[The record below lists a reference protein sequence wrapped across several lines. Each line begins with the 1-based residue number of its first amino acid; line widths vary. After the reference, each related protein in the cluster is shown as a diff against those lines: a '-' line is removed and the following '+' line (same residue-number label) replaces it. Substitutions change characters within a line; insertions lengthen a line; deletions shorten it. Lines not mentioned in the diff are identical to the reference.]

1 MRDIRS
7 IAKTLFLPMLL
18 AVLTTLSAAHAGQPA
33 VVLKAATNNP
43 KGSGHY
49 QGLLIFKELVET
61 RTKGAVG
68 VELYSDAVLGDEE
81 QMAEGMQMG
90 TVDVMMAAAAKY
102 ANFVPEMD
110 IYSPPYTFSS
120 WQHLKAVLKSDV
132 NALIEKKVKEKTG
145 DYYVGCLTDGVR
157 NIFSRAEIKNLDGL
171 KGIKLRTMTGPNET
185 AAFSA
190 LGVNP
195 TPMAYT
201 ELYSA
206 LQTGVID
213 GAENSMTSI
222 LGMKFFESC
231 KFILR
236 TKHCYLTLPMF
247 ISSIAVNKL
256 PREYQETVIQ
266 AGRDTCEKQLDMS
279 IALDQDNEKVL
290 VGQYGVKIAELS
302 SADHKRAIEMVASVL
317 ENNAKR
323 IGMEDALKKIRAMA
337 K

>member
-1 MRDIRS
+1 MFTSRKSLRGMS
-7 IAKTLFLPMLL
+7 LALIAAALL
-18 AVLTTLSAAHAGQPA
+18 AAPAALAGQ
-33 VVLKAATNNP
+33 VVLKGATNNP
-43 KGSGHY
+43 KSSGHY
-49 QGLLIFKELVET
+49 KGLLIFKELVEE
-61 RTKGAVG
+61 RTDGNVK

-102 ANFVPEMD
+102 ANFVKEMD

-120 WQHLKAVLKSDV
+120 WDHLKRVLNSDV
-132 NALIEKKVKEKTG
+132 DAFLRKKVLETTG
-145 DYYVGCLTDGVR
+145 DHYVGCLTDGMR
-157 NIFSRAEIKNLDGL
+157 NIFSRNKIDNLAGL
-171 KGIKLRTMTGPNET
+171 AGIRLRTMTGPNET
-185 AAFSA
+185 NAFKA

-231 KFILR
+231 RYILR
-236 TKHCYLTLPMF
+236 TKHSYLTLPML
-247 ISSIAVNKL
+247 ISGIAVKKI
-256 PREYQETVIQ
+256 PEQYREIVLQ
-266 AGRDTCEKQLDMS
+266 AGRDTCARQLDWS
-279 IALDQDNEKVL
+279 IAYDGENEKEL
-290 VGQYGVKIAELS
+290 VGKHGVVITELTP
-302 SADHKRAIEMVASVL
+302 ADLQKAIDMVAPVL
-317 ENNAKR
+317 DENAKR
-323 IGMEDALKKIRAMA
+323 IGMTDSLKKIRELA

>member
-1 MRDIRS
+1 MPKNVR
-7 IAKTLFLPMLL
+7 LFLLIL
-18 AVLTTLSAAHAGQPA
+18 ATVCLSVVGVARAGQPA
-33 VVLKAATNNP
+33 VTLKAATNNP
-43 KGSGHY
+43 KSSGHY

-61 RTKGAVG
+61 RTKGAVA

-102 ANFVPEMD
+102 ANFVKEMD

-120 WQHLKAVLKSDV
+120 WDHLKKVLASDV
-132 NALIEKKVKEKTG
+132 NKELEKKVLDTTG
-145 DYYVGCLTDGVR
+145 DYYLGCLTDGVR
-157 NIFSRAEIKNLDGL
+157 NIFTRSEMKDLDAL

-185 AAFSA
+185 LAFKA

-236 TKHCYLTLPMF
+236 TKHCFLTLPFF
-247 ISSIAVNKL
+247 ISGIAVKKL
-256 PREYQETVIQ
+256 PAEYRDIVIQ
-266 AGRDTCEKQLDMS
+266 AGRDTCQRQLDEA
-279 IALDQDNEKVL
+279 IALDQANEKVL
-290 VGQYGVKIAELS
+290 VDKYGVKITELTP
-302 SADHKRAIEMVASVL
+302 ADHKRAVGMVAPVL
-317 ENNAKR
+317 DANAAR
-323 IGMEDALKKIRAMA
+323 IGMTAALAKIRAMD

>member
-1 MRDIRS
+1 MRKITQ
-7 IAKTLFLPMLL
+7 TLLL
-18 AVLTTLSAAHAGQPA
+18 FAFAVCLAAGSAQAGQP
-33 VVLKAATNNP
+33 VVTLKAATNNP
-43 KGSGHY
+43 KSSGHY

-102 ANFVPEMD
+102 ANFVKEMD

-120 WQHLKAVLKSDV
+120 WEHLKAVLDSDV
-132 NALIEKKVKEKTG
+132 NKELEKKVLETTG
-145 DYYVGCLTDGVR
+145 DYYLGCLTDGVR
-157 NIFSRAEIKNLDGL
+157 NIFTRSEMKNLDAL

-185 AAFSA
+185 AAFQA

-222 LGMKFFESC
+222 FGMKFFESC

-236 TKHCYLTLPMF
+236 TKHCFLTLPFF
-247 ISSIAVNKL
+247 ISGIAVNKL
-256 PREYQETVIQ
+256 PAEYRDIVIQ
-266 AGRDTCEKQLDMS
+266 AGRETCAKQIDMA
-279 IALDQDNEKVL
+279 IALDQENEKVL
-290 VGQYGVKIAELS
+290 VGKYGVKITELS
-302 SADHKRAIEMVASVL
+302 PEDHNRAVGMVASVL
-317 ENNAKR
+317 EANAKR
-323 IGMEDALKKIRAMA
+323 IGMTDALAKIRAMA

>member
-1 MRDIRS
+1 MRDS
-7 IAKTLFLPMLL
+7 FKAFGLWAALACLL
-18 AVLTTLSAAHAGQPA
+18 AGQAVWAGDV
-33 VVLKAATNNP
+33 VVLKGATNNP
-43 KGSGHY
+43 KNSGHY
-49 QGLLIFKELVET
+49 QGLLIFKKLVEE
-61 RTKGAVG
+61 RTGGAVT

-90 TVDVMMAAAAKY
+90 TVDVMMAASAKY

-120 WQHLKAVLKSDV
+120 WDHLKAVIKSDV
-132 NALIEKKVKEKTG
+132 NKYLEEKVLEKTG
-145 DYYVGCLTDGVR
+145 DRYLGCLTDGVR
-157 NIFSRAEIKNLDGL
+157 NIFSRAEIKNIDGL

-185 AAFSA
+185 AAFGA

-236 TKHCYLTLPMF
+236 TKHCYLTLPFF
-247 ISSIAVNKL
+247 ISGIAVNKI
-256 PREYQETVIQ
+256 PAQYRDIVIQ
-266 AGRDTCEKQLDMS
+266 AGRDTCDQQLDWS
-279 IALDQDNEKVL
+279 IAFDQENEKVL
-290 VGQYGVKIAELS
+290 VGKEGVKITELTQEDHLRAVNMV
-302 SADHKRAIEMVASVL
+302 SAVL
-317 ENNAKR
+317 DQNAKR
-323 IGMEDALKKIRAMA
+323 INMVEQLAQIRAMA

>member
-1 MRDIRS
+1 MR
-7 IAKTLFLPMLL
+7 KTMQRLFLF
-18 AVLTTLSAAHAGQPA
+18 AVAAALFAGAALAGQP
-33 VVLKAATNNP
+33 VVTLKAATNNP
-43 KGSGHY
+43 KASGHY
-49 QGLLIFKELVET
+49 QGLLIFKELVES
-61 RTKGAVG
+61 RTKGAVA

-81 QMAEGMQMG
+81 QMAEGMKMG

-102 ANFVPEMD
+102 ANFVKEMD

-120 WQHLKAVLKSDV
+120 WDHLKKVLASDV
-132 NALIEKKVKEKTG
+132 NKALEKKVLDTTG
-145 DYYVGCLTDGVR
+145 DVYLGCLTDGVR
-157 NIFSRAEIKNLDGL
+157 NIFTRSEMKNLDAL

-185 AAFSA
+185 LAFKA

-236 TKHCYLTLPMF
+236 TKHCFLTLPFF
-247 ISSIAVNKL
+247 ISGIAVKKL
-256 PREYQETVIQ
+256 PAEYRDIVIQ
-266 AGRDTCEKQLDMS
+266 AGRDTCARQLDEA
-279 IALDQDNEKVL
+279 IALDMQNEKVL
-290 VGQYGVKIAELS
+290 TGQYGVKITELTPE
-302 SADHKRAIEMVASVL
+302 DHKRAVGMVAPVL
-317 ENNAKR
+317 DANAKR
-323 IGMEDALKKIRAMA
+323 IGMSDALAKIRAMD